1 MANRASEIPLTRILA
16 GSVNPS
22 GATSISAFIRPVYFD
37 CRWLQWEFYFQ
48 KYWAMLA
55 LSYWFVFSVYSYVF
69 ITADSN
75 SERVVGLIILSAYR
89 PIQCGGNCY
98 SAITSRLGSYYL
110 FTDHCNVEKN
120 VLWLRLWAGF
130 PLSVYELML
139 MWRNL
144 LSSYVSHWVSTIQ
157 LWFFSWVSATYF
169 ADQRRIMGEM
179 KCCLLVWVSATCFQT
194 NAG

>member
-1 MANRASEIPLTRILA
+1 MITVRN
-16 GSVNPS
+16 
-22 GATSISAFIRPVYFD
+22 
-37 CRWLQWEFYFQ
+37 FYFQ

-55 LSYWFVFSVYSYVF
+55 LSHWFVFTVYSCVF

-89 PIQCGGNCY
+89 PMQCGGNCY
-98 SAITSRLGSYYL
+98 SAIISRLGFYYL
-110 FTDHCNVEKN
+110 FTDQCNVEKN
-120 VLWLRLWAGF
+120 VLWLRLSAGF

-169 ADQRRIMGEM
+169 ADQRRIMGEI